1 MDREGP
7 ILEALTRRVAET
19 PEEFLAEPRVG
30 NIGQIHTG
38 AVVGDLLRLL
48 GHDVQASDLAPFSGN
63 DRRDDRNRLGVT
75 LVLAWLLADD
85 WFVRTKPD
93 AAAVVALLGATAGE
107 LAQQVPA
114 TKLVSD
120 PDRREELAR
129 VALAR
134 LGLRPAGET
143 AAQAQDRLTTLS
155 SSERQRV
162 MRAARAAE
170 ERARAIREA
179 LVRKAAQESAD
190 KYTRD

>member
-7 ILEALTRRVAET
+7 ILEALTRRLAET

-30 NIGQIHTG
+30 NVGQVHTA

-48 GHDVQASDLAPFSGN
+48 GHDVPARELAAFSGS
-63 DRRDDRNRLGVT
+63 DRRGDRNRLGVT

-85 WFVRTKPD
+85 WFVRSRPD
-93 AAAVVALLGATAGE
+93 AAAVLTLLGTTAGE
-107 LAQQVPA
+107 LAQQIA
-114 TKLVSD
+114 ASKLVSD

-143 AAQAQDRLTTLS
+143 IDQAQDRLVTLS
-155 SSERQRV
+155 SAERQRV
-162 MRAARAAE
+162 MRASRAAE

-190 KYTRD
+190 KFTRD